1 MRTADTL
8 TSIREAARGG
18 LQGLDLEEESDTF
31 NKEPAITLDT
41 IPVRNLRD
49 KVEENM
55 KIFKK
60 TQPLCAWIY
69 SNVGQISK
77 LHFLRP

>member
-1 MRTADTL
+1 MIFFLQDSYTEVRLEDEGVRTADTL

-41 IPVRNLRD
+41 IPVRNKR
-49 KVEENM
+49 
-55 KIFKK
+55 
-60 TQPLCAWIY
+60 
-69 SNVGQISK
+69 
-77 LHFLRP
+77 

>member
-18 LQGLDLEEESDTF
+18 LQGLDLEKESDTF

-41 IPVRNLRD
+41 IPVRN
-49 KVEENM
+49 
-55 KIFKK
+55 FK
-60 TQPLCAWIY
+60 
-69 SNVGQISK
+69 
-77 LHFLRP
+77 R

>member
-31 NKEPAITLDT
+31 NEEPAITLDT
-41 IPVRNLRD
+41 IPVIRD
-49 KVEENM
+49 EVEKNM

-60 TQPLCAWIY
+60 NQTLCGYTLQCGI
-69 SNVGQISK
+69 NQQIA
-77 LHFLRP
+77 FLRP